1 MNSRSLII
9 AEMRAAELV
18 EALQA
23 AVSHEPHWRTK
34 AAKLLLSI
42 ERGELPIDAQPG
54 PEWTKGCE
62 Q

>member
-34 AAKLLLSI
+34 AARLLKSI
-42 ERGELPIDAQPG
+42 ELGELPVETQP
-54 PEWTKGCE
+54 EGCE